1 MTKQLEL
8 FDQATPTPPSPP
20 AAEPKVVRRRIKFLA
35 LDDRARAAQPCQ
47 GEVMTGINMGA

>member
-35 LDDRARAAQPCQ
+35 LDDRARPRNR
-47 GEVMTGINMGA
+47 VKVRS